1 MRKQVYISADY
12 SENSGD
18 RDVIEKLHQW
28 GSDSVHKV
36 NFIDM
41 SQVAKG
47 SVSDDP
53 NCRPCDLKKEFNA
66 QINASSVVIFIV
78 GDKTSSRT
86 AGSSCDRNSKGMFC
100 SCTPYK
106 QNANGTSKCKIIITP
121 NDDDNVNYVN
131 TYSYLKHEFMQA
143 EKKGKTIVIL
153 YNALNHQPSWL
164 PAYMKGY
171 EQQAHPFWKKNA
183 LGEKIGDYQYIRE
196 ALGYQ

>member
-53 NCRPCDLKKEFNA
+53 DCRPCDLKKEFNA

-153 YNALNHQPSWL
+153 YNALNYQPSWL

>member
-53 NCRPCDLKKEFNA
+53 DCRPCDLKKEFNA

-131 TYSYLKHEFMQA
+131 
-143 EKKGKTIVIL
+143 
-153 YNALNHQPSWL
+153 ALVYAKNRGIDISET
-164 PAYMKGY
+164 KS
-171 EQQAHPFWKKNA
+171 EQKRK
-183 LGEKIGDYQYIRE
+183 LLIK
-196 ALGYQ
+196 L